1 MRQPNF
7 ESKQKSANG
16 CRPTTTTITRVRDMA
31 LQKMSLFEAHGGGS
45 RLDNNFFIK
54 LSRQKM
60 NLSLPTSPYLL
71 PTGEACR
78 LHDKLF
84 LLLRLNLSFV
94 GGGGVRYNKAQ
105 RMCICKYDPL

>member
-1 MRQPNF
+1 
-7 ESKQKSANG
+7 
-16 CRPTTTTITRVRDMA
+16 MA

-94 GGGGVRYNKAQ
+94 GGGGSSV
-105 RMCICKYDPL
+105 